1 MTRVSVSDGATCFLW
16 QDLLSDQP
24 LEQAYLVLYSYVK
37 NKSLKVSDACQ
48 FAELLE
54 LFHLPLSVEAF
65 QQF

>member
-1 MTRVSVSDGATCFLW
+1 
-16 QDLLSDQP
+16 
-24 LEQAYLVLYSYVK
+24 LYSYVK
-37 NKSLKVSDACQ
+37 NKSLKVSDAYQ